1 MRKLYIMKHFL
12 NCIFSFALV
21 VSFYTLSNAQTP
33 DYNALS
39 EDFIRSLIDKS
50 SVESHLQTLAEAQP
64 KALAQQLNTDQKRKA
79 FWINVYNGL
88 VISKLSKSPEL
99 FENRGSFFSS
109 KQFVI
114 AGKSI
119 SLDKIEHG
127 IIRRSRKKLSLGY
140 LKKWFP
146 SRFEKRFWVDEIDG
160 RVHYALN
167 CGAKSCPPVRIY
179 TAQNFDAEI
188 DASAKAYLQKH
199 VKFEEEKKE
208 IHIPVLFSWFIGDFG
223 SKTGV
228 RDFLVRYEVLNESN
242 KNTYDLKYLDYD
254 WTLDINNFQK
264 TLLSTE

>member
-1 MRKLYIMKHFL
+1 MKHSLHFIFFL
-12 NCIFSFALV
+12 VLVSSFFSLG
-21 VSFYTLSNAQTP
+21 NAQTP
-33 DYNALS
+33 NYNALS
-39 EDFIRSLIDKS
+39 EDFIKSLMNKS
-50 SVESHLQTLAEAQP
+50 SVESHLQSLAEAQP
-64 KALAQQLNTDQKRKA
+64 KILEQQLDTDQKRKA

-88 VISKLSKSPEL
+88 VISKLSQSPEL

-114 AGKSI
+114 AGKEV

-179 TAQNFDAEI
+179 TAHGFDAEV
-188 DASAKAYLQKH
+188 DASAKTYLQKH
-199 VKFEEEKKE
+199 VKFEEAQKE
-208 IHIPVLFSWFIGDFG
+208 VYVPVLFSWFIGDFG
-223 SKTGV
+223 GKDGV
-228 RDFLVRYEVLNESN
+228 RDFLVHYELLNENN
-242 KNTYDLKYLDYD
+242 KTSYALKYLNYD
-254 WTLDINNFQK
+254 WTLDINNFQ
-264 TLLSTE
+264 TILLSTE